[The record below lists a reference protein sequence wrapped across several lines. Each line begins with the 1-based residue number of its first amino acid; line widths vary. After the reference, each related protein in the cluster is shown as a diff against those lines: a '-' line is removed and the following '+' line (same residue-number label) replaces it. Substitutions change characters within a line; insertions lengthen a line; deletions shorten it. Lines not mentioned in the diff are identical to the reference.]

1 METLGIKLMSMTFR
15 TKEWSSVT
23 TSNGDGQRNAH
34 STAGAAVLA
43 AQGYPIEDD
52 YSLSSSP
59 LRFDDGG
66 HYRIEI
72 SGVERL
78 STLEAMLDEAS
89 RRDVHVHRI
98 VCFGGGATLIDRG
111 ELTAFAELA
120 AESRIEVI
128 AVPGPRT
135 GWDTGRQALTEEG
148 TTAGRRVRGIDNLR
162 YLLDDYLR
170 ILSCGF
176 RGLLVWDEGMLD
188 ILNRARAAGDI
199 PSDVV
204 FKVSVYTGYANPAGI
219 KLLEELGADSVNP
232 VGDLSRPML
241 GAIRSA
247 VQIPLD
253 VWALTFESFGG
264 INRLWE
270 AGDVARVASPVY
282 FKIEPGESEG
292 MMYNPWIEAEFHDK
306 LIRHKV
312 RHASILNELAQTTD
326 SSIVVSPAP
335 ERISDVVS

>member
-1 METLGIKLMSMTFR
+1 MP
-15 TKEWSSVT
+15 
-23 TSNGDGQRNAH
+23 TSNGDEHRNSH
-34 STAGAAVLA
+34 STRGAAILA
-43 AQGYPIEDD
+43 AQGYLVADD
-52 YSLSSSP
+52 YTLSASP

-78 STLEAMLDEAS
+78 STLEAMLKEAA
-89 RRDVHVHRI
+89 RHEVYIHRI
-98 VCFGGGATLIDRG
+98 VCFGGGATLLDRG
-111 ELTAFAELA
+111 ELIAFAELA
-120 AESRIEVI
+120 REAALEVI

-135 GWDTGRQALTEEG
+135 GWDTGRQAMSGEG
-148 TTAGRRVRGIDNLR
+148 TTAGRRVRGVDNMR

-170 ILSCGF
+170 IFSCGF
-176 RGLLVWDEGMLD
+176 EGVLVWDEGMLD
-188 ILNRARAAGDI
+188 ILSRARAVGDI
-199 PSDVV
+199 PENAV

-219 KLLEELGADSVNP
+219 KVLEGLGASSVNP

-247 VQIPLD
+247 VRIPLD

-270 AGDVARVASPVY
+270 AADIARVAAPVY

-292 MMYNPWIEAEFHDK
+292 AMYNSWIDPEFHAK

-312 RHASILNELAQTTD
+312 RHAAILNELAEITEP
-326 SSIVVSPAP
+326 SVVVSPAP
-335 ERISDVVS
+335 AARPQSVRQ